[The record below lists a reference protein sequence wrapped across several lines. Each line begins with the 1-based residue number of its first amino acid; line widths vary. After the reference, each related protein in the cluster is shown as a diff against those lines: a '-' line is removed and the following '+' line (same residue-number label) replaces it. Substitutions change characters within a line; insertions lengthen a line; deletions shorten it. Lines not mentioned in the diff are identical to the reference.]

1 MGKYRYDCG
10 LRTLLRMARILIV
23 EDNQKLLKMNRD
35 QLEKAG
41 YDVETALNGE
51 QAIAMMDKKKID
63 LLLLDL
69 LMPKVNGFG
78 VMIHAREKKYT
89 FPILILTN
97 LSQKIDRRECE
108 KLGAIEF
115 MVKSDND
122 IQDIVEKVRTILR

>member
-1 MGKYRYDCG
+1 
-10 LRTLLRMARILIV
+10 MARILIV